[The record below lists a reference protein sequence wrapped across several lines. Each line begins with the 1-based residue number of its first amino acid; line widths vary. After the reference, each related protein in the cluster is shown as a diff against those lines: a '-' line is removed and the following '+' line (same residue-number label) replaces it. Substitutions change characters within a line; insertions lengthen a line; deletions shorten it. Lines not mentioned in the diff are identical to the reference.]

1 MKKVKKDVRVTV
13 ADSLSD
19 TLVRIYKD
27 EVAKNP
33 DGMIAKDAN
42 LAAMVAEVEDYSAKI
57 TTAIKADKVSTSL
70 EEADSKRDEV
80 IRQLGT
86 LLAGYG
92 VIPIPA
98 KQEAAQK
105 LSAVYDKYGKAIVN
119 EPYARESSLIE
130 SMLEDFGKAEPAD
143 AVKALDGVG
152 DLILSLRTA
161 QDEFNKA
168 NDSATAAATSKGE
181 SAYAI
186 KKPLLA
192 AINEKLVP
200 YLTALGALPD
210 YKDFVSKVENEIV
223 KANASVPH
231 HSASSGSVADRT
243 R

>member
-1 MKKVKKDVRVTV
+1 MKRVKVDVRITV

-19 TLVRIYKD
+19 TLVRLYKD
-27 EVAKNP
+27 AVAADP
-33 DGMIAKDAN
+33 DGAVAKDAN

-57 TTAIKADKVSTSL
+57 TTAIKADKSSAGL
-70 EEADSKRDEV
+70 DEADSKRDTL
-80 IRQLGT
+80 ISQLFT

-92 VIPIPA
+92 AIPIA
-98 KQEAAQK
+98 EKKAAADK
-105 LSAVYDKYGKAIVN
+105 LLVVSTKYKGIAN
-119 EPYARESSLIE
+119 ESYARESSLIE
-130 SMLEDFGKAEPAD
+130 SMLEDFGKAELAD

-152 DLILSLRTA
+152 DLLSGLRAA

-192 AINEKLVP
+192 SINEKLVP

-210 YKDFVSKVENEIV
+210 YKDFVAKCDAEIT
-223 KANASVPH
+223 KANASVAKKKAGATTET
-231 HSASSGSVADRT
+231 SE
-243 R
+243 

>member
-1 MKKVKKDVRVTV
+1 M
-13 ADSLSD
+13 
-19 TLVRIYKD
+19 
-27 EVAKNP
+27 
-33 DGMIAKDAN
+33 
-42 LAAMVAEVEDYSAKI
+42 
-57 TTAIKADKVSTSL
+57 
-70 EEADSKRDEV
+70 
-80 IRQLGT
+80 
-86 LLAGYG
+86 
-92 VIPIPA
+92 
-98 KQEAAQK
+98 
-105 LSAVYDKYGKAIVN
+105 N

>member
-1 MKKVKKDVRVTV
+1 MRH
-13 ADSLSD
+13 

-27 EVAKNP
+27 EVEKNP

-42 LAAMVAEVEDYSAKI
+42 LADMVADVESLSADI

-70 EEADSKRDEV
+70 EEADSNRDEV

-130 SMLEDFGKAEPAD
+130 SMLEDFGKAELAD
-143 AVKALDGVG
+143 AVKALDGVD
-152 DLILSLRTA
+152 DLSSGLWAA
-161 QDEFNKA
+161 QDEFNEHPYGCSTSLLTQPREMYVQ
-168 NDSATAAATSKGE
+168 NAA
-181 SAYAI
+181 
-186 KKPLLA
+186 
-192 AINEKLVP
+192 
-200 YLTALGALPD
+200 
-210 YKDFVSKVENEIV
+210 
-223 KANASVPH
+223 
-231 HSASSGSVADRT
+231 
-243 R
+243 